1 MADVWATTRTLEM
14 ALKEKL
20 AHAVVLNR
28 VPPRG
33 RAAEAATTAL
43 LEAGAPVLDPR
54 IGARAAFADA
64 FMLGAGVTETA
75 RNSKAAGEIIAL
87 AAALKAAV
95 G

>member
-1 MADVWATTRTLEM
+1 
-14 ALKEKL
+14 
-20 AHAVVLNR
+20 

-33 RAAEAATTAL
+33 RAAEAAAAAL
-43 LEAGAPVLDPR
+43 LEAGAPVLGPR

-75 RNSKAAGEIIAL
+75 RRSKAAGEIVAL
-87 AAALKAAV
+87 AAALESAL